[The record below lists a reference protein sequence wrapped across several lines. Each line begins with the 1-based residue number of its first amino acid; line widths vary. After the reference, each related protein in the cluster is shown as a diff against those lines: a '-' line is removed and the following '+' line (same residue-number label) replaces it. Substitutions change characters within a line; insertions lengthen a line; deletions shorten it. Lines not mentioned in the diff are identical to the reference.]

1 MTLLTIQDELTS
13 GAQPI
18 STTIEIPD
26 ERIAV
31 EELIRSHVFQR
42 VKDTNA
48 TIAQRPSPAPF
59 VQPTEYEVALNGIG
73 KADEFI
79 RWQDEFEKTKKAF
92 LAKQIF
98 VLVDDKQVM
107 SLDDVITVKPSTR
120 VRFLRLTML
129 MGG

>member
-1 MTLLTIQDELTS
+1 MTLLTIQDESTS
-13 GAQPI
+13 GARPVSI
-18 STTIEIPD
+18 TIEIPN

-48 TIAQRPSPAPF
+48 KMAQRPSPTPF
-59 VQPTEYEVALNGIG
+59 VHPMEDEVALNRTG
-73 KADEFI
+73 KASEII

-92 LAKQIF
+92 LAKQIL
-98 VLVDDKQVM
+98 VLVDDQQVM
-107 SLDDVITVKPSTR
+107 SLDHVITVKPSTS